1 MKKRLRT
8 VLLITPLLMGI
19 FTILKSLL
27 LPYFVEKR
35 NKRILTTLKEVDL
48 RNYMVFNAFIH
59 DIEKETDWKILITS
73 GYRTVEEQKILKKRD
88 ARNARAG
95 QSKHNFGK
103 AIDINLYQSTWIT
116 GKWVLKSSS
125 KKHWEDSGVLKIAKR
140 YNLKWGGD
148 FKLYYDPVHFEIE

>member
-59 DIEKETDWKILITS
+59 DIEKETD
-73 GYRTVEEQKILKKRD
+73 
-88 ARNARAG
+88 
-95 QSKHNFGK
+95 
-103 AIDINLYQSTWIT
+103 
-116 GKWVLKSSS
+116 
-125 KKHWEDSGVLKIAKR
+125 
-140 YNLKWGGD
+140 
-148 FKLYYDPVHFEIE
+148 